1 MSGRF
6 RHSSGVKIAAKKTT
20 ERRNLTESILPDRSG
35 VDVSITSE
43 RGETRHYQAQSVTLQ
58 IVRGGMEVLQ
68 DFRGSYAWFKRCRLE
83 ARVGRECLVLGFAT
97 GVVASRSAELTIVA
111 ASDSAAARSSG
122 ISSNHQPMGRSK
134 NNGQS
139 KSK

>member
-1 MSGRF
+1 M
-6 RHSSGVKIAAKKTT
+6 KIAAKKTT
-20 ERRNLTESILPDRSG
+20 ERSKHTESILPDRSG

-43 RGETRHYQAQSVTLQ
+43 RGETRHYQARSVTLQ

-68 DFRGSYAWFKRCRLE
+68 DFRGCYAWFKRCRME
-83 ARVGRECLVLGFAT
+83 ARVGRERLVLGFAT
-97 GVVASRSAELTIVA
+97 GVVSSRGAELSIVA
-111 ASDSAAARSSG
+111 ASDAAAVRASR
-122 ISSNHQPMGRSK
+122 ISSNHQPMGKSK